1 MSAAIASRRSP
12 VCSASAR
19 YSSSSAI
26 STRIRIQGRRRDV
39 AKACAVLPT
48 RPQHPGRLAG
58 GMKYLC
64 LLALAACL
72 IPILGG
78 DSTAAAPVALDPQLE
93 RAVQAATRDAAR
105 DGITIQITSGVRTRA
120 HQQQLLDEAI
130 ETYGSEAVARQY
142 VNTPERSTHVQ
153 GLAVDVGPTDA
164 AY

>member
-1 MSAAIASRRSP
+1 
-12 VCSASAR
+12 
-19 YSSSSAI
+19 
-26 STRIRIQGRRRDV
+26 
-39 AKACAVLPT
+39 
-48 RPQHPGRLAG
+48 
-58 GMKYLC
+58 MKYLC

-78 DSTAAAPVALDPQLE
+78 DSTAAAPVALDPRLE
-93 RAVQAATRDAAR
+93 RAVQEATRDAAR

-164 AY
+164 AYWLAQHGADYGLCQVYANEIWHYERVVEPGEACPPQRPNAAG